1 MNIYF
6 QTIFFPGAPR
16 IHFIFEGIG
25 CFICQK
31 MCLSQFPLWCAMAVQ
46 ATLHTHIFFNL
57 QMKFYFDFEMFFF
70 YYVVLSRVA

>member
-16 IHFIFEGIG
+16 IHFIFEGIVFVRKCVNLNSLYG
-25 CFICQK
+25 VPWQSKLLYI
-31 MCLSQFPLWCAMAVQ
+31 
-46 ATLHTHIFFNL
+46 HTFFFNL